1 MHPGILWQWDP
12 LMDYS
17 GRSSF
22 TSFVQ
27 LWQSLEDGC
36 DPSNIIKYNVE
47 SCVFMRSVPMRK
59 ELNIYAA
66 CVFITVTGQLVHPAA
81 ARQQRSLTRK
91 DFWTILGHIG
101 HWGGALYFVHCINFE
116 KFMRRKLNFKTK
128 YRRTVEINKHKVLTS
143 LIPFGT
149 IFIVPMLSRN
159 REAIQN
165 MLFSFIVLAMAILS
179 KTKAVCLLLYH
190 H

>member
-17 GRSSF
+17 GRSAF
-22 TSFVQ
+22 TGFAQ
-27 LWQSLEDGC
+27 LWQSLEDGWN
-36 DPSNIIKYNVE
+36 PSNIIKYNVE

-66 CVFITVTGQLVHPAA
+66 CVFITVTGQLLHPAA

-101 HWGGALYFVHCINFE
+101 HWGGALHFAMCIALAL
-116 KFMRRKLNFKTK
+116 KKIMRRKPNFKTK
-128 YRRTVEINKHKVLTS
+128 YRRTVEIIINTRFWHL
-143 LIPFGT
+143 
-149 IFIVPMLSRN
+149 
-159 REAIQN
+159 
-165 MLFSFIVLAMAILS
+165 
-179 KTKAVCLLLYH
+179 
-190 H
+190 